1 MESTIIVA
9 LITAKGKKIN
19 TVISKKTNKKIN
31 TVDELKNK
39 IDFMRNESKE
49 DMKKHIL
56 DADKTYLIN
65 FLSELENGEK
75 KTDVQIKRA
84 YEIYER
90 YTQNGGNS
98 YVHDKW
104 DEVKEKKLL

>member
-9 LITAKGKKIN
+9 FITALGTIIN

-31 TVDELKNK
+31 NIDDINQKL
-39 IDFMRNESKE
+39 DFMRNESKK
-49 DMKKHIL
+49 DMLEHTI

-65 FLSELENGEK
+65 FLSDLENGVP
-75 KTDVQIKRA
+75 KTDVQIKRT

-90 YTQNGGNS
+90 YVNNGGNS

-104 DEVKEKKLL
+104 EEVKKKGLL

>member
-1 MESTIIVA
+1 MFTII
-9 LITAKGKKIN
+9 N
-19 TVISKKTNKKIN
+19 TIISKKTNKK
-31 TVDELKNK
+31 VDNIENLNKK
-39 IDFMRNESKE
+39 IDKMREESKR
-49 DMKKHIL
+49 DMVAHTL

-65 FLSELENGEK
+65 FLSELENGLK

-90 YTQNGGNS
+90 YSKNGGNS

-104 DEVKEKKLL
+104 EECKRKGLL

>member
-1 MESTIIVA
+1 MFTII
-9 LITAKGKKIN
+9 N
-19 TVISKKTNKKIN
+19 TIISKKTNKK
-31 TVDELKNK
+31 VDNIENLNKK
-39 IDFMRNESKE
+39 IDKMREESKN
-49 DMKKHIL
+49 DMIEHTL

-65 FLSELENGEK
+65 FLSDLENSIK

-90 YTQNGGNS
+90 YCKNGGNS

-104 DEVKEKKLL
+104 EECKRKGLL

>member
-9 LITAKGKKIN
+9 FITALGTIIN

-31 TVDELKNK
+31 NIDDINQKL
-39 IDFMRNESKE
+39 DFMRNESKE
-49 DMKKHIL
+49 DMLEHTI

-65 FLSELENGEK
+65 FLSDLENGVP
-75 KTDVQIKRA
+75 KTEVQIKRT

-90 YTQNGGNS
+90 YVNNGGNS

-104 DEVKEKKLL
+104 EEVKKKGLL